1 MLFVSFGCVKVERTE
16 IFEIKDCLLLDPI
29 NLLDGRIDLLLR
41 PIFQYSNSS
50 GETIPIQESWKIVC
64 EPSGEVLSFQIEDSH
79 TLIPT
84 AGEVLTEEAKF
95 SVRCLLPKE
104 TEFIVVKGTF
114 IAIYP
119 LERITAQLQEKK
131 FPVTW

>member
-16 IFEIKDCLLLDPI
+16 IFGVKDCLLLDPI

-50 GETIPIQESWKIVC
+50 SETIPIQESWEIVC
-64 EPSGEVLSFQIEDSH
+64 EPSEEVLSFQIEDSH

-84 AGEVLTEEAKF
+84 AGEVLVEEAKF
-95 SVRCLLPKE
+95 SVRCLLPKG
-104 TEFIVVKGTF
+104 TKSIVVRGFFT
-114 IAIYP
+114 AIYSFGP
-119 LERITAQLQEKK
+119 ITVRLQEKK
-131 FPVTW
+131 FPITW

>member
-16 IFEIKDCLLLDPI
+16 IFGVKDCLLLDPI

-50 GETIPIQESWKIVC
+50 SETIPIQESWEIVC

-95 SVRCLLPKE
+95 SVRCLLPKG
-104 TEFIVVKGTF
+104 TESIVVGGTF

-119 LERITAQLQEKK
+119 LECITAQLQEKK